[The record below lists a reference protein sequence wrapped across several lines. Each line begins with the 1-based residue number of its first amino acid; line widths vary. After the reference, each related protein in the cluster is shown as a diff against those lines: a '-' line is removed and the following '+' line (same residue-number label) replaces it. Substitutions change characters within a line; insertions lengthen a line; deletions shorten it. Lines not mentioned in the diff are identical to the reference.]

1 MSFGNWLHTKLHG
14 ELVGEDAY
22 GNVYYKSK
30 RMRSGGRQE
39 RWVIYKGEP
48 DASKVPAEWHAWLH
62 HTTDAPIEAPTREWM
77 KPHVAN
83 MTGTAAIIETDG
95 VFGSKYIEMV
105 PGGTEAMLKS
115 GARMSYTQDSVIIED
130 LIALIVQRAQA
141 ARAAVPETSEQ
152 PK

>member
-83 MTGTAAIIETDG
+83 MTGTAAA
-95 VFGSKYIEMV
+95 YMP
-105 PGGTEAMLKS
+105 PGAD
-115 GARMSYTQDSVIIED
+115 ARGG
-130 LIALIVQRAQA
+130 QRAKAADDYQA
-141 ARAAVPETSEQ
+141 WKPE
-152 PK
+152 